1 MRFSRPLIGPC
12 LILLLTALPVLA
24 AGHEKPLE
32 LGSRLELFVDDF
44 LIQKIK
50 GLELKLHSP
59 RPAGKILSFDKPW
72 EGNSC
77 FYTTVFRDGDRYLLY
92 YRGSNHPDATPPSV
106 IAAGEKV
113 LPQAQQ
119 FSCVLESSD
128 GIQWKRPS
136 VGIFEFEGA
145 RNNNI
150 VWTGKGAHNLA
161 PLKDPRPGVSD
172 SERYKALAG
181 GPLLALRSA
190 DGFRWEKMQDAPVIS
205 DGAFDSLNI
214 PVWDQERSQY
224 LAIYRDFID
233 GVRTIKTAT
242 STDFLNWTK
251 GEWADFGE
259 APLEHLYTNGTA
271 PYFRAPHIFISFPK
285 RFHPWRNHYADAPR
299 PGISDAV
306 FMTSRDGFHWDRR
319 FMEAF
324 VRPGRDPRNWLNRN
338 NLLAAGTLLT
348 APDEISLYMIRNYKF
363 PSIYLERMT
372 LRTDGFVSVHADYE
386 GGELLTRLL
395 TFEGSNLVL
404 NFATSA
410 AGSIRLELQ
419 DAHGQP
425 LPGFA
430 MEESPVI
437 FGDEIEHEVRWQRSH
452 ARFNSDKPLA
462 RLAGKPIRIRFLLKD
477 ADLYSIRFR

>member
-1 MRFSRPLIGPC
+1 M
-12 LILLLTALPVLA
+12 
-24 AGHEKPLE
+24 
-32 LGSRLELFVDDF
+32 
-44 LIQKIK
+44 
-50 GLELKLHSP
+50 
-59 RPAGKILSFDKPW
+59 
-72 EGNSC
+72 
-77 FYTTVFRDGDRYLLY
+77 
-92 YRGSNHPDATPPSV
+92 
-106 IAAGEKV
+106 
-113 LPQAQQ
+113 
-119 FSCVLESSD
+119 
-128 GIQWKRPS
+128 
-136 VGIFEFEGA
+136 
-145 RNNNI
+145 
-150 VWTGKGAHNLA
+150 
-161 PLKDPRPGVSD
+161 SD
-172 SERYKALAG
+172 SERYKALAR

-425 LPGFA
+425 FPWVCYGGVACHLWGRDRARGALAAKSRQVQLGQAPGPSGRQADPYPLSSEGCRPLLHPFSLTRGGSTMA
-430 MEESPVI
+430 GMIVAP
-437 FGDEIEHEVRWQRSH
+437 Q
-452 ARFNSDKPLA
+452 PLA
-462 RLAGKPIRIRFLLKD
+462 VEQGARILMRGGNAVD
-477 ADLYSIRFR
+477 AA

>member
-1 MRFSRPLIGPC
+1 MRFSRPLIGPSC
-12 LILLLTALPVLA
+12 QSWPPVTR
-24 AGHEKPLE
+24 
-32 LGSRLELFVDDF
+32 SRLNWVPGWSSSSMTF
-44 LIQKIK
+44 
-50 GLELKLHSP
+50 SS
-59 RPAGKILSFDKPW
+59 RSLSFDKPW

-136 VGIFEFEGA
+136 VGIFEFEGS

-190 DGFRWEKMQDAPVIS
+190 AGFRWEKMQDAPVIS

-271 PYFRAPHIFISFPK
+271 PYFRAPHK
-285 RFHPWRNHYADAPR
+285 TAALCKPWKN
-299 PGISDAV
+299 
-306 FMTSRDGFHWDRR
+306 
-319 FMEAF
+319 
-324 VRPGRDPRNWLNRN
+324 
-338 NLLAAGTLLT
+338 
-348 APDEISLYMIRNYKF
+348 K
-363 PSIYLERMT
+363 
-372 LRTDGFVSVHADYE
+372 
-386 GGELLTRLL
+386 
-395 TFEGSNLVL
+395 
-404 NFATSA
+404 
-410 AGSIRLELQ
+410 
-419 DAHGQP
+419 
-425 LPGFA
+425 
-430 MEESPVI
+430 
-437 FGDEIEHEVRWQRSH
+437 
-452 ARFNSDKPLA
+452 
-462 RLAGKPIRIRFLLKD
+462 
-477 ADLYSIRFR
+477 